1 MGDDVERNQQKRE
14 MGRVALGLIALFFV
28 YGAVATFSERVALG
42 LIALFFRSRGGGY
55 VQ

>member
-28 YGAVATFSERVALG
+28 HGAVATFSDFHEFQEKGRKEA
-42 LIALFFRSRGGGY
+42 GGRKREC
-55 VQ
+55 